1 MQAFVFV
8 FSALLVLG
16 GAFGVILGKNPVR
29 CALSLVLTLFGVAIL
44 FISLEANFLAAVQ
57 VIVYAGAIV
66 VLFLPF
72 WLMRVLCKTRD
83 VLAVWPGL
91 LVCGITFGGIQF

>member
-57 VIVYAGAIV
+57 VSAGPASPAACCSAPGSCSWCSRAPSPE
-66 VLFLPF
+66 LP
-72 WLMRVLCKTRD
+72 RR
-83 VLAVWPGL
+83 ARR
-91 LVCGITFGGIQF
+91 

>member
-1 MQAFVFV
+1 MQAFVFT

-16 GAFGVILGKNPVR
+16 GALGVILGKNPVR

-57 VIVYAGAIV
+57 VIV
-66 VLFLPF
+66 
-72 WLMRVLCKTRD
+72 
-83 VLAVWPGL
+83 
-91 LVCGITFGGIQF
+91 